1 MSQFDYIFVLASII
15 VGLALA
21 RLFDGLSQ
29 ILQKRRQDFDH
40 VHLAFT
46 IAVIVF
52 LVLVW
57 WTTYRFESKGAW
69 NYAEF
74 ALVIVYMS
82 SLYALAAILYPRH
95 RTEVPNFT
103 EIRTAVYSAIAWFF
117 LVDNLIM
124 YVRGDLFSP
133 WYYLPTTSHLILL
146 AGTGIAVRRRGFDA
160 FYGWWFAL
168 VGIAWSFV
176 VRFSI

>member
-1 MSQFDYIFVLASII
+1 MSQFEFIFVLASII

-29 ILQKRRQDFDH
+29 AFQQRRQDFDH

-46 IAVIVF
+46 IGVIVF

-57 WTTYRFESKGAW
+57 WTTYRYENKESW

-74 ALVIVYMS
+74 ALNTVYMS

-95 RTEVPNFT
+95 RTEIPKFS
-103 EIRTAVYSAIAWFF
+103 EIRTAVYAAIVWFF
-117 LVDNLIM
+117 VIDNLNM
-124 YVRGDLFSP
+124 YIRGDLFSP

-146 AGTGIAVRRRGFDA
+146 AATGITVRRRGFDV
-160 FYGWWFAL
+160 FYGWWFTL
-168 VGIAWSFV
+168 IGIGWSFV
-176 VRFSI
+176 VRFSV